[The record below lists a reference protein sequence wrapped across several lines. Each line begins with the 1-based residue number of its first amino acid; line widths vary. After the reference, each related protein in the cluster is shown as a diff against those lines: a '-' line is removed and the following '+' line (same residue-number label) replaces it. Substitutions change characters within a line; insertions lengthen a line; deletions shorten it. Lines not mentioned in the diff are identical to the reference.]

1 MYYFRE
7 INKSQWSCSTEEL
20 RTQNNSMKK
29 VTYPILPAWTPF
41 GPESSKKRILALW
54 TSELWKGKNG
64 FGTRPPL
71 THFDKNSSSFL
82 IDLCFEIQVLKSAVF
97 SAVIAPFELEFDAQ
111 WPTRI
116 FKKLWNFCA
125 QIIDLQGLGMC
136 IYKFKKQFENNDEGR
151 VTAEMPTYLDF
162 IFREMSCKAQQESE
176 VTDFKHIV
184 NNF

>member
-125 QIIDLQGLGMC
+125 QIIDRQGLGMC
-136 IYKFKKQFENNDEGR
+136 IYKLKKNYFGLQKFLNFFK
-151 VTAEMPTYLDF
+151 
-162 IFREMSCKAQQESE
+162 IFDYSLLGLMLCL
-176 VTDFKHIV
+176 
-184 NNF
+184 